1 MTNPTATN
9 LNLNQQSQPLEHLTR
24 REREVASLVALALT
38 DRQIAGIIFISPETV
53 RYHIKSI
60 CSKLALPNRTAICR
74 WVLVTHYEENTTVLG
89 SVL

>member
-1 MTNPTATN
+1 MTNPTATIQ
-9 LNLNQQSQPLEHLTR
+9 NQTRQTEPDQLTR